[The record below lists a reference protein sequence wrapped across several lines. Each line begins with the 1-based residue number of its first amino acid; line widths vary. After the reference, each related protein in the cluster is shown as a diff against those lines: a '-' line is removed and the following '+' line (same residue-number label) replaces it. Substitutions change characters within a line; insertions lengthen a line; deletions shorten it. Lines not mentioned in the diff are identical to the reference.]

1 MEMRE
6 LECRA
11 CGAALSC
18 APGETRVKCPYCG
31 TEYVLRAKDG
41 ESDGLRRID
50 YQGRGALFTSF
61 VPQGWSARVIDDGK
75 ASASMLALMPLGL
88 RLDAP
93 DSSAQMAF
101 YPYAYYKDFQPGG
114 LKKNNTLDASLVRWR
129 HAVPAADY
137 VSERLQEMY
146 GKEIENVRVQPLE
159 DSSGVIAQRAK
170 GFENDAAQAL
180 KRPVGMTGGLYA
192 FSFTRGGTVYAG
204 FFATALA
211 MTSMPDE
218 AAAER
223 ERAEAAAKEAAKRE
237 KAERASQERSQGK
250 GFFSR
255 MMNYRGVLGGP
266 SVSDIMGGNFS
277 GGGFDS
283 AAAKDMLG
291 NIGRGLGDLGSTV
304 LGMATGGMGGA
315 LIRYDWGRAF
325 DFALVTAG
333 NDVGLYA
340 PVFMQFA
347 ASLRYEPLYFELQE
361 EERRSVEQVQLRGM
375 QQRTQNAIN
384 ASQRVSQTLSETS
397 NIVMDAWETRS
408 ASFDR
413 MQQGYSDAVRG
424 VERYTD
430 STGRVYEADVKY
442 DHIYKNGD
450 KYAGTVF
457 GGADLGAD
465 WEELKKK

>member
-18 APGETRVKCPYCG
+18 APGATHIKCPYCG
-31 TEYVLRAKDG
+31 TEYVLTTKDG
-41 ESDGLRRID
+41 ENAGIRQID
-50 YQGRGALFTSF
+50 YRGRGALFTSF
-61 VPQGWSARVIDDGK
+61 VPQGWTARVIDDGNN
-75 ASASMLALMPLGL
+75 SASMLALMPLGL
-88 RLDAP
+88 QLDAP
-93 DSSAQMAF
+93 DGGARMAF
-101 YPYAYYKDFQPGG
+101 YPYSYYKDFKPGG
-114 LKKNNTLDASLVRWR
+114 LKKNNMLDASLVRWR
-129 HAVPAADY
+129 HAVPAEDY
-137 VSERLQEMY
+137 VAERVRELY
-146 GKEIENVRVQPLE
+146 GGEIENVRVQPLE
-159 DSSGVIAQRAK
+159 DGSGVIAQRAK
-170 GFENDAAQAL
+170 GFESEAAQAL

-204 FFATALA
+204 FFAAALA
-211 MTSMPDE
+211 MTSAPDE

-237 KAERASQERSQGK
+237 KAERAAKERSQGK

-266 SVSDIMGGNFS
+266 SLSDMLGGNFS

-291 NIGRGLGDLGSTV
+291 NIGRGLGDIGSTV

-315 LIRYDWGRAF
+315 LVRYDWGRAF
-325 DFALVTAG
+325 DFALVAAG
-333 NDVGLYA
+333 ENAGLYA

-384 ASQRVSQTLSETS
+384 ASQRVSQTLSGTQD
-397 NIVMDAWETRS
+397 IIMDAWENRS

-457 GGADLGAD
+457 GGADPGAD